1 MESYD
6 QDNLFEPGFSVSN
19 YFDLWARNF
28 QGSVVPISYNAYN
41 YILLK
46 IQDPLNEN
54 FQYVLDDLI
63 NLAIS
68 GEKELF
74 NFFFYSCDTPKAI
87 RRRQPILTKSRS
99 KLLNVVE
106 WFYFYFSFIHHP

>member
-74 NFFFYSCDTPKAI
+74 NFFF
-87 RRRQPILTKSRS
+87 ILVIHLRLFVDVNQSS
-99 KLLNVVE
+99 QNLGQ
-106 WFYFYFSFIHHP
+106 SF